1 MSSGIFSYKRKELK
15 QKDVGLIM
23 QQPYF
28 YGDLS
33 LLDNININYLFSK
46 KVNKKTIEKY
56 AKMLQISGILRQ
68 KASLCSGGE
77 KARANL
83 LRGLLLEKP
92 IILIDEPTAH
102 LDSDNS
108 HIVASILYEKSKEK
122 IIMATTHERQFFN
135 FENTVFLTMDEGRLY
150 EN

>member
-1 MSSGIFSYKRKELK
+1 
-15 QKDVGLIM
+15 M

-28 YGDLS
+28 YGDLT

-46 KVNKKTIEKY
+46 KVSRKTIEKY
-56 AKMLQISGILRQ
+56 SKTLQIDTILKQ

-83 LRGLLLEKP
+83 LRGLLLGKP

-102 LDSDNS
+102 LDQDNS
-108 HIVASILYEKSKEK
+108 QIVATILHEISKEK
-122 IIMATTHERQFFN
+122 IVIVTTHERQFFN
-135 FENTVFLTMDEGRLY
+135 FDNTIFLTMNDGNLY

>member
-1 MSSGIFSYKRKELK
+1 
-15 QKDVGLIM
+15 M

-28 YGDLS
+28 YGDLT

-46 KVNKKTIEKY
+46 KVSRKTIEKY
-56 AKMLQISGILRQ
+56 SKKLQIDTILKQ

-83 LRGLLLEKP
+83 LRGLLLGKP

-102 LDSDNS
+102 LDQDNS
-108 HIVASILYEKSKEK
+108 QIVATILHEISKEK
-122 IIMATTHERQFFN
+122 IVIVTTHERLFFN
-135 FENTVFLTMDEGRLY
+135 FDNTIFLTMNDGNLY